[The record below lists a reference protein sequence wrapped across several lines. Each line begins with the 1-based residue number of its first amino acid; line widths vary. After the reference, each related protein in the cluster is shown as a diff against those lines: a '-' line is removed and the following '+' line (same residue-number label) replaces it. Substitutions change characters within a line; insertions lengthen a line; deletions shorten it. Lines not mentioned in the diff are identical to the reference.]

1 MYLRVFFYSSRIR
14 HTRCALVTGFQTCAL
29 PIYLGLHCREQLHQV
44 NRDDIFLLA
53 VIEQTLQRPVE
64 QGVAVLHSPALFV
77 DRLVGEAGVAAD
89 EAGDLQQALRPSPR
103 VAAAEH
109 AHRIA
114 AHEGKSEVEPADV
127 ETGRATS

>member
-1 MYLRVFFYSSRIR
+1 MRISDWSSDV
-14 HTRCALVTGFQTCAL
+14 CSSD
-29 PIYLGLHCREQLHQV
+29 LHQV

-89 EAGDLQQALRPSPR
+89 EAGDLQQALRPRSEARRVGKGCVSTWRSRWSPY
-103 VAAAEH
+103 H
-109 AHRIA
+109 
-114 AHEGKSEVEPADV
+114 
-127 ETGRATS
+127 